1 MKITLLSL
9 LVLAAVSTKAQ
20 NLPQTFK
27 LADSPCYSEKNGYGF
42 DRVDT
47 TPKDSKAPF
56 LFLCTCSG
64 WKLSCHGTFGK

>member
-47 TPKDSKAPF
+47 TPKRQ
-56 LFLCTCSG
+56 
-64 WKLSCHGTFGK
+64 